1 MRKTRERRINRR
13 GNWWKRARR
22 IRTMKGGGEGEGK
35 GGKKV
40 KLKGEEEEEKG
51 EEKEKGWSKRRRKG

>member
-13 GNWWKRARR
+13 GNGWKRARR

-40 KLKGEEEEEKG
+40 KLKGEEEEEK
-51 EEKEKGWSKRRRKG
+51 EKRWSKRRRKG